1 MESLDLPMRFGAA
14 LVVFGLLALF
24 LWLLRR
30 YRDRYLYGIGMG
42 NGSADPVIQLRG
54 EINLGLRQRVVLLRV
69 EGRSLVLAVGPD
81 RIHPLGE
88 WEAKEP
94 AHASA

>member
-1 MESLDLPMRFGAA
+1 MEALDLPMRFGAA

-30 YRDRYLYGIGMG
+30 YRDRYLYGS
-42 NGSADPVIQLRG
+42 GSANPAIELCG
-54 EINLGLRQRVVLLRV
+54 EINIGLRQRLVLVHV

-81 RIHPLGE
+81 RIQPLGE
-88 WEAKEP
+88 WVAQGQSD
-94 AHASA
+94 AGA

>member
-30 YRDRYLYGIGMG
+30 YRDRYLYG

-69 EGRSLVLAVGPD
+69 EGRSLVLAIGPD

-88 WEAKEP
+88 WEVKEP
-94 AHASA
+94 SHASA